1 MDAPN
6 LPPRVRPP
14 EGVKRARERPFVLL
28 RENPRFA
35 KNQAT
40 VMDIEH
46 INQIGN
52 NLADLTARTDALR
65 GYL

>member
-1 MDAPN
+1 MPPN
-6 LPPRVRPP
+6 LPLASAPP
-14 EGVKRARERPFVLL
+14 EGVKRTREQPFVLL

-52 NLADLTARTDALR
+52 SLADLTARTDALR